1 MDSNNNRHH
10 SKDVR
15 PDDSADHLTYLQ
27 KTPSIFENE
36 DDDKMKQRNLIC
48 ARCEEPVTKVSEK
61 VNIFGRHD
69 HAFHLYGEMVR
80 LGCFGNA
87 PGCMGVQGISNGYS
101 WFRGYSWQIQ
111 VCNTCYT
118 QLGWKYMSGND
129 RFYGLMFRMLREE
142 ELETDD
148 EEA

>member
-10 SKDVR
+10 SKDAR
-15 PDDSADHLTYLQ
+15 SDDSADHLTYLQ

-36 DDDKMKQRNLIC
+36 DDDKMKQMNLIC
-48 ARCEEPVTKVSEK
+48 ARCEQPVTKVSEK

-69 HAFHLYGEMVR
+69 HAFHLYGEMVH

-111 VCNTCYT
+111 VCNNCYT
-118 QLGWKYMSGND
+118 QLGWKYMSDND